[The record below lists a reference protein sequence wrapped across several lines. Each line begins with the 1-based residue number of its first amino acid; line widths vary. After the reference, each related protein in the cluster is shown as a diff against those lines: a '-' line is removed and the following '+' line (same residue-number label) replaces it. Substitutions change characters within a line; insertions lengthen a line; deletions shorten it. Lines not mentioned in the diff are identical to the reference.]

1 MTEYETIG
9 TPLWYTDST
18 TGTQV
23 HTYRNERSVWAP
35 LTDISDLNGMTG
47 TGYSHTAI
55 SAGECDAISLTDS
68 IRQAVIDT
76 LKELGVL
83 NEDGVYEPARPS
95 IQITDET
102 FYRFISGDQE
112 KEGTS

>member
-1 MTEYETIG
+1 MTDYETIG
-9 TPLWYTDST
+9 TPSWYADS
-18 TGTQV
+18 TQV
-23 HTYRNERSVWAP
+23 HTYRNERGVWAP
-35 LTDISDLNGMTG
+35 LTDLSDLNGMTG
-47 TGYSHTAI
+47 AGYSHAVI
-55 SAGECDAISLTDS
+55 SADECAAISLTDN
-68 IRQAVIDT
+68 IRRVVIDT

-112 KEGTS
+112 REGA